1 MFEIYY
7 FWENCKRW
15 FSSSILSFKI
25 LIGCSFY
32 LFGDLAEQILW
43 GCQRVS
49 SCSLPHPPPDHLS
62 QGWITMIL
70 SLLVFV
76 FLKRSLESHEF
87 ENSWTKLLCFFPP
100 AFPFSQVLFLKL
112 ILLILLPFWMI
123 FREFS
128 IIPSCSRTML
138 KTSIGHVPLRLG
150 TNYFS

>member
-32 LFGDLAEQILW
+32 LFGDLAEQFLW

-62 QGWITMIL
+62 QGWITMIF

-87 ENSWTKLLCFFPP
+87 ENSWTKLLCFFPLP
-100 AFPFSQVLFLKL
+100 FPFPRYYFWNSFCWFSF
-112 ILLILLPFWMI
+112 PFEW
-123 FREFS
+123 FS
-128 IIPSCSRTML
+128 ESS
-138 KTSIGHVPLRLG
+138 PLSHHAVG
-150 TNYFS
+150 PC